1 MGVRSS
7 TPPAGRNRRQVEAV
21 GQRVLS
27 RRDPRVSPL
36 VAVEW
41 REVRQPGSGLPAEQQ
56 VEVDRRTT
64 GNRRTPAGN
73 SSSTS
78 TLTCS
83 AASNDT
89 QRAARPFASPAS

>member
-64 GNRRTPAGN
+64 GNRRTPARQQQLDLDLDLFGGV
-73 SSSTS
+73 
-78 TLTCS
+78 
-83 AASNDT
+83 
-89 QRAARPFASPAS
+89 